1 MSDTTP
7 TSRYSGGDGSSI
19 EKAVVV
25 HAPDRPSGIWAEYA
39 WLEARFGE
47 RDVDWSCEGKTLV
60 FADDIPFDV
69 IDVQIGDDPFAE
81 ITEVTVWFDTSL
93 WFWTR

>member
-47 RDVDWSCEGKTLV
+47 RDVDWSCERQTLV

-69 IDVQIGDDPFAE
+69 IDVLVYAENPFDA
-81 ITEVTVWFDTSL
+81 VSVHFDTSP